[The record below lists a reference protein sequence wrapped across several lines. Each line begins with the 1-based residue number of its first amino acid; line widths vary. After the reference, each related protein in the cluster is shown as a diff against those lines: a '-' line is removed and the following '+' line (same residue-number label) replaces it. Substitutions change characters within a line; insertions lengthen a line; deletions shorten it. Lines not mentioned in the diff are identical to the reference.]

1 MRKCLYFALLVAFL
15 PAALLTFS
23 ARAAPSPLMR
33 WLPEGVTV
41 AEPLYTGDNPATV
54 EDGDP
59 IVVTQK
65 NTSGDVLYGLA
76 GQDGV
81 LVLSPTYSGI
91 EPFSDG
97 LARVMKQDKAG
108 NQRFGF
114 VDRDGVLKTPVEYR
128 DAGSFSEGCAWF
140 VKREGARQQ
149 VGFVDKNGKE
159 TFLPYLELGSLRE
172 GLARVTGLDG
182 EGNKKYGYVLKTG
195 RTLVPPRFDGA
206 EDFCEGMAR
215 VMQLDASGNKKYGF
229 LDRDGKL
236 AIPLEYDAAEPF
248 SEGLA
253 LVMKQGAGWGFV
265 DKTGNIVVPLA
276 YTGAGSFSEGFAPV
290 VGRDESGNKKYGF
303 VNSSG
308 SLAIPLR
315 FDYVSGFSNGF
326 AIVMRLNDEGK
337 EKYGFVNKNGILAV
351 NCDYDSA
358 LLFSEDRALV
368 TQLRADGS
376 RDAFFIDKTGSMVLP
391 LDYSGV
397 RSFQNGYARIINFD
411 SSGNR
416 RYGFIDTSGGV
427 VLPAEY
433 RAADLF
439 QGSVRGYAVNESGRC
454 ALFELPPAEHPV
466 EQVAGP
472 QSPMAYPAAQT
483 VEVDGKPMEF
493 HMYAVIDENGNP
505 TNYVRLRDIAY
516 VLNGTAAQFGVSW
529 KDGSVIIEN
538 GKSYISNG
546 SEMRPPFSG
555 ERPYVKLKNP
565 TLIDGEPIN
574 LTAIL
579 LTSDTG
585 GGYTYY
591 RLRTLGK
598 NMGFN
603 VGWSKERGVY
613 VETGR
618 DYELV
623 VA

>member
-1 MRKCLYFALLVAFL
+1 MRKCSFFVLLAAFL
-15 PAALLTFS
+15 LTGFLTFS
-23 ARAAPSPLMR
+23 ARADGTVLR

-41 AEPLYTGDNPATV
+41 AEELYTGEDPAIV

-65 NTSGDVLYGLA
+65 NAKGEVLYGLA
-76 GQDGV
+76 GRDGV
-81 LVLSPTYSGI
+81 LVLSPSYSGI

-97 LARVMKQDKAG
+97 LARVMKQDAAG
-108 NQRFGF
+108 NKRYGF
-114 VDRDGVLKTPVEYR
+114 VDRGGTLKTPVEYR

-140 VKREGARQQ
+140 TKREGNRQQ

-172 GLARVTGLDG
+172 GLARVTDLDS

-195 RTLVPPRFDGA
+195 RTLVPPRYDGA

-215 VMQLDASGNKKYGF
+215 VMQFDVSGNKKYGF

-236 AIPLEYDAAEPF
+236 AVPLEYDAAEPF

-253 LVMKQGAGWGFV
+253 LVMKKGSGWGFV
-265 DKTGNIVVPLA
+265 DKTGNVVVPLS

-290 VGRDESGNKKYGF
+290 VGRDDSGNKKYGF

-308 SLAIPLR
+308 NLVIPLH
-315 FDYVSGFSNGF
+315 FDYVSGFSDGF
-326 AIVMRLNDEGK
+326 AIVMRLDDQGK
-337 EKYGFVNKNGILAV
+337 EKYGFVNKNGELAV
-351 NCDYDSA
+351 KCDYDSA
-358 LLFSEDRALV
+358 LLFSEGRALV
-368 TQLRADGS
+368 TQLAADGT
-376 RDAFFIDKTGSMVLP
+376 RDAFFIDQSGKKALS

-397 RSFQNGYARIINFD
+397 RSFQNGYARIIKFD
-411 SSGNR
+411 SAGIR
-416 RYGFIDTSGGV
+416 HYGFIDTSGQV

-433 RAADLF
+433 RSADLF
-439 QGSVRGYAVNESGRC
+439 RGSVSGYAVNDSGRC
-454 ALFELPPAEHPV
+454 ALYELSSAGHDSPASQLEV
-466 EQVAGP
+466 
-472 QSPMAYPAAQT
+472 AYPATQT
-483 VEVDGKPMEF
+483 VEVDGKPVEF

-505 TNYVRLRDIAY
+505 TNYIRLRDLAY

-529 KDGSVIIEN
+529 KDGSVVIEN
-538 GKSYISNG
+538 GKPYVSNG
-546 SEMRPPFSG
+546 SEMKPPFSG
-555 ERPYVKLKNP
+555 ERPYARLKNP
-565 TLIDGEPIN
+565 TLIDGKSID
-574 LTAIL
+574 LTAVL
-579 LTSDTG
+579 LTSDSG

-613 VETGR
+613 VETDR

-623 VA
+623 VV